1 MKKLAIVLAIMGISF
16 YGFSQH
22 TADLGV
28 QLSGATYWG
37 DIEKVDYSKSVTPV
51 VGILGRWN
59 FNKRLS
65 IRGQLLTGN
74 LKANGMFS
82 DANIAQSG
90 TRSPNNPESFARD
103 TTHSFNFNR
112 SIQTVEAILEFNFRN
127 YKMGNLKK
135 ERFSPFVSLG
145 VGGFYSRAPRVGT
158 FILDPGPTVPA
169 GALYYPY
176 YLDALSLK
184 KTNNTDALSF
194 IIPVGMGLKFN
205 ITKKLGGVIELI
217 VRKTFV
223 DNIDNLDDPK
233 RFQNPD
239 PTMSTYPNK
248 FAKNTWSN
256 NDWYATLSV
265 SVLYQLWSSKGNC
278 SIYDKI
284 KK

>member
-1 MKKLAIVLAIMGISF
+1 MKKLAIVISLMITSF
-16 YGFSQH
+16 CAWSQQ

-28 QLSGATYWG
+28 QLSAATYWG
-37 DIEKVDYSKSVTPV
+37 DIEKVDYSKSVTPMA
-51 VGILGRWN
+51 GILGRWN

-74 LKANGMFS
+74 LKANGFFS

-90 TRSPNNPESFARD
+90 TRNPTEEYARD
-103 TTHSFNFNR
+103 TTQRFNFNR
-112 SIQTVEAILEFNFRN
+112 SIQSVEALLEFNFFN

-135 ERFSPFVSLG
+135 ERFTPFVSLG
-145 VGGFYSRAPRVGT
+145 VGSVYSRAPRVGT
-158 FILDPGPTVPA
+158 FMLSPMETAPGS
-169 GALYYPY
+169 GLYTP
-176 YLDALSLK
+176 YLDAEGR

-194 IIPVGMGLKFN
+194 IIPVGMGVKFN
-205 ITKKLGGVIELI
+205 ITKNLGGIVEVI

-239 PTMSTYPNK
+239 PTASTYPDK
-248 FAKNTWSN
+248 FAKNVWSN

-278 SIYDKI
+278 KIYDKI
-284 KK
+284 K

>member
-1 MKKLAIVLAIMGISF
+1 MKKLAIIISLMITSF
-16 YGFSQH
+16 CAWSQH

-28 QLSGATYWG
+28 QLSAATYWG
-37 DIEKVDYSKSVTPV
+37 DIEKVDYSKSITPMA
-51 VGILGRWN
+51 GILGRWN

-74 LKANGMFS
+74 LKANGIFS

-90 TRSPNNPESFARD
+90 TRNPTEEYARD
-103 TTHSFNFNR
+103 TTQRFNFNR
-112 SIQTVEAILEFNFRN
+112 SIQSVEALLEFNFFN

-135 ERFSPFVSLG
+135 ERFTPFVSLG
-145 VGGFYSRAPRVGT
+145 VGSVYSRAPRVGT
-158 FILDPGPTVPA
+158 FILNPMETAPGS
-169 GALYYPY
+169 GLYAP
-176 YLDALSLK
+176 YLDADGR

-194 IIPVGMGLKFN
+194 IIPVGMGVKFN
-205 ITKKLGGVIELI
+205 ITKNLGGVIEVI

-239 PTMSTYPNK
+239 PTSSTYPDK
-248 FAKNTWSN
+248 FAKNMWSN

-278 SIYDKI
+278 KIYDKI
-284 KK
+284 K

>member
-1 MKKLAIVLAIMGISF
+1 MKKLAIVITLMIT
-16 YGFSQH
+16 GFCGWSQH

-28 QLSGATYWG
+28 QLSAATYWG
-37 DIEKVDYSKSVTPV
+37 DIEKVDYSKSITPV
-51 VGILGRWN
+51 AGILGRWN

-74 LKANGMFS
+74 LKANGIFS

-90 TRSPNNPESFARD
+90 TGSVTYAKDLTQAFS
-103 TTHSFNFNR
+103 FNR
-112 SIQTVEAILEFNFRN
+112 SIQTVETIFEFNFRN

-135 ERFSPFVSLG
+135 ERYSPFVSLG
-145 VGGFYSRAPRVGT
+145 VGVFYSRAPRVGT
-158 FILDPGPTVPA
+158 FILDPGPTA
-169 GALYYPY
+169 GAPYYPY
-176 YLDALSLK
+176 YPYYIDDFTK
-184 KTNNTDALSF
+184 EKTNNTDASSF
-194 IIPVGMGLKFN
+194 IIPIGMGMKFN
-205 ITKKLGGVIELI
+205 ITKNLGGVVELI

-239 PTMSTYPNK
+239 PTKTTYPDK

-278 SIYDKI
+278 KIYDKI
-284 KK
+284 K

>member
-1 MKKLAIVLAIMGISF
+1 MKKLAIVITLMITSF
-16 YGFSQH
+16 CAWSQH

-28 QLSGATYWG
+28 QLSAATYWG
-37 DIEKVDYSKSVTPV
+37 DIEKVDYSKSITPV

-90 TRSPNNPESFARD
+90 TRNPTEEYARD
-103 TTHSFNFNR
+103 TTQRFNFNR
-112 SIQTVEAILEFNFRN
+112 SIQSVEALLEFNFFN

-135 ERFSPFVSLG
+135 ERFTPFVSLG

-158 FILDPGPTVPA
+158 FILNPMETAPGS
-169 GALYYPY
+169 GLYAP
-176 YLDALSLK
+176 YLDANGR

-194 IIPVGMGLKFN
+194 IIPVGMGVKFN
-205 ITKKLGGVIELI
+205 ITKNLGGVIEVI

-233 RFQNPD
+233 RFQNFDNTTP
-239 PTMSTYPNK
+239 TYPDK
-248 FAKNTWSN
+248 FARNVWSN

-278 SIYDKI
+278 KIYDKI
-284 KK
+284 K

>member
-1 MKKLAIVLAIMGISF
+1 MKKLAIVITLMIT
-16 YGFSQH
+16 GFCGWSQH

-28 QLSGATYWG
+28 QLSAATYWG
-37 DIEKVDYSKSVTPV
+37 DIEKVDYSKSITPV
-51 VGILGRWN
+51 AGILGRWN

-74 LKANGMFS
+74 LKANGIFS

-90 TRSPNNPESFARD
+90 TRSPNNPETFARD
-103 TTHSFNFNR
+103 TTSAYNFSR
-112 SIQTVEAILEFNFRN
+112 SVQTVEAILEFNFRN

-135 ERFSPFVSLG
+135 ERWSPFVSLG

-169 GALYYPY
+169 GALYYPNY
-176 YLDALSLK
+176 IDAVTLE

-194 IIPVGMGLKFN
+194 IIPVGMGVKFN
-205 ITKKLGGVIELI
+205 ITKNLGGVVELI

-233 RFQNPD
+233 RFQNFD
-239 PTMSTYPNK
+239 NTSSTYPDK
-248 FAKNTWSN
+248 FAKNAWSN

-278 SIYDKI
+278 KIYDKI
-284 KK
+284 K

>member
-1 MKKLAIVLAIMGISF
+1 MKKLAIVIMLMIVSF
-16 YGFSQH
+16 CGRSQQ

-28 QLSGATYWG
+28 QLSAAGYWG
-37 DIEKVDYSKSVTPV
+37 DIEKVDYSKSITPV
-51 VGILGRWN
+51 AGILGRWN
-59 FNKRLS
+59 FNKRFSL
-65 IRGQLLTGN
+65 RGQLLTGN

-103 TTHSFNFNR
+103 TTSAYNFNR
-112 SIQTVEAILEFNFRN
+112 SIQTVEAIFEFNFRN

-145 VGGFYSRAPRVGT
+145 VGGFYSRAPRVGS
-158 FILDPGPTVPA
+158 FILNPLETLPGS
-169 GALYYPY
+169 GLYTPY
-176 YLDALSLK
+176 VDANGH

-194 IIPVGMGLKFN
+194 IIPVGAGVKFN
-205 ITKKLGGVIELI
+205 ITKNLGGVIEMI

-233 RFQNPD
+233 RFQNFD
-239 PTMSTYPNK
+239 NTTTTYPDK
-248 FAKNTWSN
+248 FAKSALSN

-284 KK
+284 K